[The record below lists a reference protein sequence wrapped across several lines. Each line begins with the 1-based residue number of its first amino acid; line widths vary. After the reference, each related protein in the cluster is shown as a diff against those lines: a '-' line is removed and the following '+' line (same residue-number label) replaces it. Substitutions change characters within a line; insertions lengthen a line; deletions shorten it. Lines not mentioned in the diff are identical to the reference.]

1 MTNFFSA
8 YYFNV
13 KRTIHVFDFP
23 LDPWDERYIL
33 PTWLVN
39 ICISTVKIPVPWESY
54 GKCNKFTDPK
64 NHVFCTT
71 FGTWVFF
78 KSWKVV
84 KLAMCWKPHGL
95 LLLEEKI
102 VYLTWQFCWW
112 PFLGWWKSDP
122 KSRLLVTSNW
132 GIRKCHFPIGSMY
145 GFYICIYTR
154 RLYVWFY
161 NNVEG
166 NISCLWFHL
175 EYPHGLYFFE
185 INIYIYNVDI
195 WCDWLQ
201 EYGYT
206 NKSSKIQI
214 QMIQSNQH

>member
-71 FGTWVFF
+71 FGTWVFSNHGRLWNLPCVENLMDF
-78 KSWKVV
+78 CCLKKKLCTLPGNSAGGLFWDGEKV
-84 KLAMCWKPHGL
+84 
-95 LLLEEKI
+95 
-102 VYLTWQFCWW
+102 TRNQ
-112 PFLGWWKSDP
+112 
-122 KSRLLVTSNW
+122 RLLVTSNW

>member
-1 MTNFFSA
+1 MTNVFFA

-39 ICISTVKIPVPWESY
+39 ICIGTVKIPVPWESY
-54 GKCNKFTDPK
+54 GKYNKFTDPK

-95 LLLEEKI
+95 CCLKKKLC
-102 VYLTWQFCWW
+102 TWQFCWW
-112 PFLGWWKSDP
+112 PFLGWWIRDP
-122 KSRLLVTSNW
+122 KSKVVGDLQL
-132 GIRKCHFPIGSMY
+132 GDRKCHFPIGSMY
-145 GFYICIYTR
+145 GFCICIYTR

-161 NNVEG
+161 NTVEG

-175 EYPHGLYFFE
+175 EHPHGLYF
-185 INIYIYNVDI
+185 
-195 WCDWLQ
+195 
-201 EYGYT
+201 
-206 NKSSKIQI
+206 
-214 QMIQSNQH
+214 